1 MSVLAAVSA
10 QGHISVLFNNKAIA
24 SLKAQATEENWSDE
38 EQIAL
43 YDILN
48 GLQYFSRA
56 HFHIIK
62 VSQLGDINKNKR
74 IPLNMHYE
82 TETSVI
88 QGCIPLF
95 INGQGEVPL
104 SIYDLFESAIKAV
117 NIAIK
122 AIIPNLQIELEK
134 KTELEKEDGKKYVQ
148 VDVYSKRNGKRF
160 LTKFES
166 EGIKRIISLLS
177 YLVSAYNQPSVCL
190 VVDELDAGIYEYLLG
205 ELLGELQKEMKGQLI
220 FTSHNLRVLEK
231 LDYKNI
237 ICSTINPKNRYIN
250 LTGVGA
256 NNNNRDFYI
265 KSLTIGGQKEELYD
279 DEDLDSI
286 GYAFRRAGNP
296 EKKNV
301 NLHLSKKILEKI
313 KEEKE

>member
-1 MSVLAAVSA
+1 MS
-10 QGHISVLFNNKAIA
+10 
-24 SLKAQATEENWSDE
+24 
-38 EQIAL
+38 
-43 YDILN
+43 
-48 GLQYFSRA
+48 
-56 HFHIIK
+56 
-62 VSQLGDINKNKR
+62 
-74 IPLNMHYE
+74 
-82 TETSVI
+82 
-88 QGCIPLF
+88 
-95 INGQGEVPL
+95 
-104 SIYDLFESAIKAV
+104 
-117 NIAIK
+117 
-122 AIIPNLQIELEK
+122 
-134 KTELEKEDGKKYVQ
+134 
-148 VDVYSKRNGKRF
+148 
-160 LTKFES
+160 
-166 EGIKRIISLLS
+166 
-177 YLVSAYNQPSVCL
+177 
-190 VVDELDAGIYEYLLG
+190 LDAVLDLG

-301 NLHLSKKILEKI
+301 NLHLSKEILEKI